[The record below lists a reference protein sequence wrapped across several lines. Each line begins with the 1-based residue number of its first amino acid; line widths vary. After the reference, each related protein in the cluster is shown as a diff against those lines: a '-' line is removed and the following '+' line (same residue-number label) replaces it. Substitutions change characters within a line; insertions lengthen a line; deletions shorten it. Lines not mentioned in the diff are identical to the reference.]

1 MEMNAVKPLRPN
13 GLRICMYKTC
23 VYVMCMRIKSCDIFE
38 NIQETAVNILQKFK
52 NTRKTLYMRSGS
64 CYALG
69 MAADHTQTG
78 ANL

>member
-1 MEMNAVKPLRPN
+1 MCIRHVYAYV
-13 GLRICMYKTC
+13 YC
-23 VYVMCMRIKSCDIFE
+23 VYALKSCDIFE
-38 NIQETAVNILQKFK
+38 NSKETAVNILQKFE
-52 NTRKTLYMRSGS
+52 NTRKPLYMRSGS